1 MGAEII
7 EKGIGTDTHC
17 NNDAQWQICYG
28 TAHTTKVAVSFWAFL
43 VFPVTLVTFMLT
55 TRPAILLCR

>member
-17 NNDAQWQICYG
+17 NNDAQWQMLWYRPHNKSS
-28 TAHTTKVAVSFWAFL
+28 TVSFWAFL